1 MTFREVN
8 LEVGR
13 PEHQNSNKEFQDNT
27 WRDTLKQEKA
37 DKVHK
42 LLQTSRKENNE
53 QLRIQLINKL
63 PSI

>member
-13 PEHQNSNKEFQDNT
+13 PEYQNSNKEFQDNT

-37 DKVHK
+37 DKVYK